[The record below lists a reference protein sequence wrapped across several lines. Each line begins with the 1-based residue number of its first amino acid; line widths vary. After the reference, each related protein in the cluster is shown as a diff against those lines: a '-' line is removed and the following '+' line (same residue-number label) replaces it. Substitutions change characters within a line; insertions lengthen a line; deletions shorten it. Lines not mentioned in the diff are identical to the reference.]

1 MNFTA
6 KNTSI
11 NRENKASVFTAL
23 CYVNDPFSVKLGR
36 IIAYSVLILAS
47 LAGNILIIAVLRKY
61 GRARKTI
68 NYSVANMA
76 VASLV
81 ITTTYM
87 PRLIPMFLVGTVWL
101 VDGNMGYALCKIV
114 PFLHGVAILA
124 SVLTLLESSFDTF
137 CAVVFPMKNLFN
149 AKVAKFAIFLT
160 WALAVVG
167 RLPYLIAL
175 RTKISQGRQV
185 CGSSLNNAFN
195 NENSREIYY
204 TFLLVTFYA
213 LPWLAIFSFYTTIV
227 TILKTGKTAPL
238 QESMITAMR
247 LNRARGKATR
257 NVIKMMLIITL
268 VFLVCWITYFLA
280 QLAFSKVPCSFR
292 FWRLFMAHCNC
303 AINPVLF
310 AVFNT
315 TVRRGIKDIARK
327 SPSFYNWANF
337 PRRTLGQNTL
347 NRRKIYIFPKRPIN
361 ESMNMTNF
369 SRAIRKG
376 VSLRKV
382 GEVELGIMNGGIQKN
397 SMNTTAVLSFKTLE
411 KI

>member
-1 MNFTA
+1 
-6 KNTSI
+6 
-11 NRENKASVFTAL
+11 
-23 CYVNDPFSVKLGR
+23 
-36 IIAYSVLILAS
+36 
-47 LAGNILIIAVLRKY
+47 
-61 GRARKTI
+61 
-68 NYSVANMA
+68 
-76 VASLV
+76 
-81 ITTTYM
+81 
-87 PRLIPMFLVGTVWL
+87 
-101 VDGNMGYALCKIV
+101 
-114 PFLHGVAILA
+114 
-124 SVLTLLESSFDTF
+124 
-137 CAVVFPMKNLFN
+137 
-149 AKVAKFAIFLT
+149 
-160 WALAVVG
+160 
-167 RLPYLIAL
+167 
-175 RTKISQGRQV
+175 
-185 CGSSLNNAFN
+185 
-195 NENSREIYY
+195 
-204 TFLLVTFYA
+204 
-213 LPWLAIFSFYTTIV
+213 V
-227 TILKTGKTAPL
+227 TILKTGKTAPR

-382 GEVELGIMNGGIQKN
+382 GEVELGIMNGGIKKN

>member
-1 MNFTA
+1 
-6 KNTSI
+6 
-11 NRENKASVFTAL
+11 
-23 CYVNDPFSVKLGR
+23 
-36 IIAYSVLILAS
+36 
-47 LAGNILIIAVLRKY
+47 
-61 GRARKTI
+61 
-68 NYSVANMA
+68 MA

-101 VDGNMGYALCKIV
+101 VDGDMGYALCKIV

-124 SVLTLLESSFDTF
+124 SVLTLLASSFDTF
-137 CAVVFPMKNLFN
+137 CAVVFPMKKPFN

-160 WALAVVG
+160 WALAIVG

-185 CGSSLNNAFN
+185 CSSSLNNAFN

-213 LPWLAIFSFYTTIV
+213 LPWLAIFSFYTAIV
-227 TILKTGKTAPL
+227 IKLKTGKTAPR

-268 VFLVCWITYFLA
+268 VFLVCWIAYFLA

-303 AINPVLF
+303 AINPILF
-310 AVFNT
+310 AVYNT

-327 SPSFYNWANF
+327 SRSFYNCANF
-337 PRRTLGQNTL
+337 SRSTVGQNTL
-347 NRRKIYIFPKRPIN
+347 KSKKIYIFPKRRIN

-376 VSLRKV
+376 ASRRKV
-382 GEVELGIMNGGIQKN
+382 GEAELRIINGGVQKN
-397 SMNTTAVLSFKTLE
+397 SMNATAVLSFKALE
-411 KI
+411 